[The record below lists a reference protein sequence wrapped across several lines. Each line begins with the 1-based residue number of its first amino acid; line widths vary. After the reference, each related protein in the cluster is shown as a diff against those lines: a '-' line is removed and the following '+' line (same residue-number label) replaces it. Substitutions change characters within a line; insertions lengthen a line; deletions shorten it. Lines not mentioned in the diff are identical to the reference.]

1 MLFHI
6 IGVKE
11 DGKSIDNNIDND
23 EQLIVRHNVDILIE
37 SVDINE
43 ARRIL
48 EICWIILISIK
59 VYPEDENSFGKIYLK
74 VNCDWKSIRIINYMD
89 DLYESTSF
97 FWNIWLAI
105 EETNYLSD
113 PEPEAESKKIL
124 EEAKI
129 YVNEQRKR
137 MKELLEKRKKQ
148 KDNIFSNQGLVK
160 IRSIIDESIARWA
173 ELVDR
178 TIWIIDIK
186 KIKKLKDL
194 RGDLSKLRMW
204 TNQIKI
210 VNTCEEYLNLMESI
224 ELEFL
229 EKKKNELGNLE
240 ILKTDS
246 IISNIDVMK
255 EYARFF
261 KAIKIK
267 WIWWSV
273 KNEYGDYVTFWL
285 GWIYIRFLFSDLMK
299 KFSNVKEVIYK
310 VYDWIEFIIIAIIL
324 EIVIYMILGNIWKEI
339 ELKNFV
345 LLSNIWIV
353 GMVLYFIKFIRRKNI
368 MYLIIL
374 IPIIILICVV
384 LISNLRINLAL

>member
-37 SVDINE
+37 SIDINE
-43 ARRIL
+43 ARRVL
-48 EICWIILISIK
+48 EIWWIIMISIK
-59 VYPEDENSFGKIYLK
+59 TYPESENNFGKIYLK
-74 VNCDWKSIRIINYMD
+74 ANCDWKSIRIINYMD
-89 DLYESTSF
+89 DLYESASF
-97 FWNIWLAI
+97 FCNIWLEI
-105 EETNYLSD
+105 QEINYLND
-113 PEPEAESKKIL
+113 PESDIESKKIL

-129 YVNEQRKR
+129 YVDEQKKR
-137 MKELLEKRKKQ
+137 MKELMEKKKLQ
-148 KDNIFSNQGLVK
+148 KENIFSNQELVK
-160 IRSIIDESIARWA
+160 IRSVIDEAIARWA

-194 RGDLSKLRMW
+194 RGELSKLRMW

-210 VNTCEEYLNLMESI
+210 VNACEEYLNLMENI

-229 EKKKNELGNLE
+229 EKKKNELWNLE
-240 ILKTDS
+240 ILNKDS
-246 IISNIDVMK
+246 VISNIDVMK

-261 KAIKIK
+261 KAIKTK
-267 WIWWSV
+267 WIWWSI
-273 KNEYGDYVTFWL
+273 KNEYGDYITFGLW
-285 GWIYIRFLFSDLMK
+285 WIYIRFLSHDLIK
-299 KFSNVKEVIYK
+299 KFSNIKEVIYK
-310 VYDWIEFIIIAIIL
+310 IYDWMEFILIAIIL
-324 EIVIYMILGNIWKEI
+324 EIVIYMIFGSIWKEI

-353 GMVLYFIKFIRRKNI
+353 GIVLYFIKFIRRKNI

-384 LISNLRINLAL
+384 LIRNLRINLAL